1 MYEYHIWTFN
11 EKVPKNKI
19 ADELNILGIQGWKLV
34 HIEPNID
41 NVGNSF
47 YFIRKLKD
55 PILLTETTEERNMS
69 KHHRVTQ

>member
-11 EKVPKNKI
+11 EKVPKSKI
-19 ADELNILGIQGWKLV
+19 VDELNILGVQGWKLIN
-34 HIEPNID
+34 IEPNID

-55 PILLTETTEERNMS
+55 PMLLTETVDERNIS
-69 KHHRVTQ
+69 RHHRTTQ